1 MRLLYSGWVALTGIL
16 LMVPPATATPTG
28 SSPEPVMQTA
38 ATPPTTAPAPAP
50 AGEAVPAT
58 LSPGGIKGEPK
69 ADPQPDA
76 GSEPA
81 ALQMPAIEPEPPK
94 PVVTLKVDID
104 LSAQRMTVK
113 NGGDVLHVW
122 PISSG
127 RRGYFTP
134 NGTYQ
139 PQWRAKMW
147 RSRQY
152 YGAPMPHAV
161 FFHRGY
167 AVHGTYATG
176 MLGRP
181 ASHGCIR
188 LAPKNAAAFYKL
200 VGQHGMES
208 TEIVVRGKANVAS
221 PKVARS
227 RKSGSRTRQA
237 SSSRRSTGGY
247 AGYGA
252 PWWTW

>member
-1 MRLLYSGWVALTGIL
+1 MRLRYSGWVALTGIL
-16 LMVPPATATPTG
+16 LMVPPANATPTG
-28 SSPEPVMQTA
+28 SAADPVLQTA
-38 ATPPTTAPAPAP
+38 ATPSAVAPAPAP
-50 AGEAVPAT
+50 AGAVESVPAAV
-58 LSPGGIKGEPK
+58 SPGEIKTEPL
-69 ADPQPDA
+69 PEA

-81 ALQMPAIEPEPPK
+81 ALQVPEIEAEPPP
-94 PVVTLKVDID
+94 PVITLKVDID
-104 LSAQRMTVK
+104 LSAQRMTVA
-113 NGGDVLHVW
+113 NGDDVLHVW

-127 RRGYFTP
+127 RRGYSTP
-134 NGTYQ
+134 TGTYQ
-139 PQWRAKMW
+139 PQWRSKMW

-152 YGAPMPHAV
+152 YGSPMPHSV

-188 LAPKNAAAFYKL
+188 LAPKNAATFYRL

-208 TEIVVRGKANVAS
+208 TQIIVHGKANAGS
-221 PKVARS
+221 PKVAKS
-227 RKSGSRTRQA
+227 RKSGARTRQA
-237 SSSRRSTGGY
+237 SSRRVSRGY
-247 AGYGA
+247 AGYNP